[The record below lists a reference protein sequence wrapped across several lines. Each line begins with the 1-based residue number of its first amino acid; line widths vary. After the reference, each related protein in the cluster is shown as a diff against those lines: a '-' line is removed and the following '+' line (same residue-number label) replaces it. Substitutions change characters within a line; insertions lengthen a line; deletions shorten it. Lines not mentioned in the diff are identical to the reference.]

1 MFISLFFI
9 YFNILFIYILPS
21 LLDLSWHK
29 NINII
34 HEISLKI
41 MKAMKKKIDPS
52 KAEMYVC
59 SEEKYS
65 IY

>member
-1 MFISLFFI
+1 M
-9 YFNILFIYILPS
+9 
-21 LLDLSWHK
+21 
-29 NINII
+29 

-41 MKAMKKKIDPS
+41 MKAMKKKIDPN
-52 KAEMYVC
+52 KAEMYVS